1 MVNTWFPMVTIITKN
16 ILNNF
21 FLQKRNV
28 VPRDMPGE
36 VLPYERGGML
46 VVSLRGV
53 IFGFWSHLGC
63 SGQNAI
69 IFSRQGIV

>member
-16 ILNNF
+16 VLNNF

-36 VLPYERGGML
+36 VLPYERGGDAR
-46 VVSLRGV
+46 LRGLFSD
-53 IFGFWSHLGC
+53 FGLT
-63 SGQNAI
+63 
-69 IFSRQGIV
+69 

>member
-28 VPRDMPGE
+28 VPRDMPRE
-36 VLPYERGGML
+36 VLPYERGGD
-46 VVSLRGV
+46 
-53 IFGFWSHLGC
+53 
-63 SGQNAI
+63 
-69 IFSRQGIV
+69 SRRLA

>member
-16 ILNNF
+16 ILKDF

-36 VLPYERGGML
+36 VLPYKRGGDARRL
-46 VVSLRGV
+46 
-53 IFGFWSHLGC
+53 
-63 SGQNAI
+63 A
-69 IFSRQGIV
+69 